1 MYGRVKLSWFSLEI
15 NIYKVK
21 HKKYAKVVKI
31 PNNDCRIR
39 EFVSFTI
46 YEYVKVSQLVS
57 VAHLIVAKL
66 ECIEPI
72 EK

>member
-1 MYGRVKLSWFSLEI
+1 MEFDRCTVGLSCLEI

-21 HKKYAKVVKI
+21 HIKYAKVVKI

-57 VAHLIVAKL
+57 VAQFDCRKTRVYRAY
-66 ECIEPI
+66 
-72 EK
+72 